1 MFIVIED
8 FVDLQDFMET
18 KSGKIYH
25 KYRTGDIY
33 PRKDAPVAAKAAG
46 RINALSTDENAR
58 RIPLIKAFG
67 MPEEETAAAPA
78 DEGTADEG
86 TAGEKQPEEGPKK
99 EKTKRTKE

>member
-33 PRKDAPVAAKAAG
+33 PRKGAPVAAKAAG
-46 RINALSTDENAR
+46 RINALSPDENAR

-78 DEGTADEG
+78 DEGTA
-86 TAGEKQPEEGPKK
+86 GEKQPEEGPKK